1 MGALQEKRAQQILE
15 FCKRKR
21 KQYFTT
27 KYGVGKIVDPE
38 TNIPYGA
45 HELGAS
51 VKILSSQGLFIKIS
65 KSRWQILSYTLN
77 K

>member
-1 MGALQEKRAQQILE
+1 MGALQEKRAEQILE

-21 KQYFTT
+21 KLYFTT
-27 KYGVGKIVDPE
+27 KYGVGKIMEPE
-38 TNIPYGA
+38 TNRPYRS

-51 VKILSSQGLFIKIS
+51 MKILSSKGLFIKIS
-65 KSRWQILSYTLN
+65 KSRWQILSYSIN

>member
-15 FCKRKR
+15 FCKKKKR
-21 KQYFTT
+21 IFFTT
-27 KYGVGKIVDPE
+27 RYGVGKIVDPE
-38 TNIPYGA
+38 TNRPYRA

-51 VKILSSQGLFIKIS
+51 VKILSSKGLFIKIS
-65 KSRWQILSYTLN
+65 KSRWQIQSYDLN